1 MSVARTSCQSTRSL
15 YSTDLDESV
24 GLDPS
29 ELEEEKNENDGGVV
43 QHELQNAEGDAD
55 DTQMGCT
62 STHHEVRSGTHE
74 VGSEE
79 TSQITV
85 ELNSGAAT
93 DVGGVSTAIP
103 TEVGDVVDI
112 EETLPAGE
120 METQRTSGH
129 ETSVVHST
137 IQFGLDTEDVGED
150 TAFAGDI
157 ESDIGNEQQSC
168 LRKDRST
175 IGLEDD
181 DQHDVLVDGHP
192 VDLTE
197 SDECFSVMSVC
208 GSESSHTH
216 ECIEDYDLDEK
227 VKEILEQ
234 DQMGV
239 ENTALPIAKVGKR
252 SHRDET
258 DSELL
263 RVEQGLKN

>member
-1 MSVARTSCQSTRSL
+1 
-15 YSTDLDESV
+15 
-24 GLDPS
+24 
-29 ELEEEKNENDGGVV
+29 
-43 QHELQNAEGDAD
+43 
-55 DTQMGCT
+55 MGCT
-62 STHHEVRSGTHE
+62 STHHEVGSGTHE

-120 METQRTSGH
+120 METQRTNGH
-129 ETSVVHST
+129 ETSVMHST

-175 IGLEDD
+175 IG
-181 DQHDVLVDGHP
+181 
-192 VDLTE
+192 
-197 SDECFSVMSVC
+197 
-208 GSESSHTH
+208 
-216 ECIEDYDLDEK
+216 
-227 VKEILEQ
+227 
-234 DQMGV
+234 
-239 ENTALPIAKVGKR
+239 
-252 SHRDET
+252 
-258 DSELL
+258 
-263 RVEQGLKN
+263 